1 MGGRR
6 QEVKEKVKKS
16 LYPNLVELYK
26 YHPYH
31 YSTFADHAGVTP
43 ELYLEALK
51 GNEELTF
58 KELSGVARLTN
69 IPIGVITC
77 PKLIMMNK
85 INRKHQGMIK
95 QQSEAL
101 HKIQYYQERGNS
113 DAVRFM
119 KYCGRENLVRLGQAF
134 ERDCA
139 SYCWY
144 LGVQE
149 EIDQVF
155 LSVQAKEKKVKARGL
170 TCH

>member
-1 MGGRR
+1 M
-6 QEVKEKVKKS
+6 KKS

-31 YSTFADHAGVTP
+31 YSIFADYAGVTP
-43 ELYLEALK
+43 ELYIEALK

-101 HKIQYYQERGNS
+101 HKIQYYQERENS
-113 DAVRFM
+113 GAVRFM
-119 KYCGRENLVRLGQAF
+119 KYFGKRNLVNLGLAF
-134 ERDCA
+134 EQDTA
-139 SYCWY
+139 TYCWY
-144 LGVQE
+144 LSVQAE
-149 EIDQVF
+149 TNHVF
-155 LSVQAKEKKVKARGL
+155 LSVRAEEKRAKARGEKRL
-170 TCH
+170 

>member
-1 MGGRR
+1 M
-6 QEVKEKVKKS
+6 KKS
-16 LYPNLVELYK
+16 LYPNLVELCK

-31 YSTFADHAGVTP
+31 YSTFAAHAGVTP

-69 IPIGVITC
+69 IPIGVIQC

-85 INRKHQGMIK
+85 NNRKHQGMIK
-95 QQSEAL
+95 RQTEAL
-101 HKIQYYQERGNS
+101 YKIWWYQKNGNS
-113 DAVRFM
+113 TADLFM
-119 KYCGRENLVRLGQAF
+119 KYDGRAHLVNLELAF
-134 ERDCA
+134 KRDAA

-144 LGVQE
+144 LSVQA
-149 EIDQVF
+149 EINQVF
-155 LSVQAKEKKVKARGL
+155 LSVRAEEERAQVRGL